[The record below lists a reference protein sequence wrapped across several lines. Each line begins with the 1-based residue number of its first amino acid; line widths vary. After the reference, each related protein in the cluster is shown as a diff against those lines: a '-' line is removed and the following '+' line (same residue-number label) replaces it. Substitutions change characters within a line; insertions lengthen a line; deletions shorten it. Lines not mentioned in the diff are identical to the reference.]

1 MARISPRLPPG
12 LPARPAREQCGS
24 GLSPARRMTRSTTV
38 PRRRRSTRARKAAP
52 QPVSAGAGE
61 RLWFLDP
68 PFRTS
73 LPGARFDRA
82 RKAWVYIGVD
92 LPEELVV
99 FASQPYSRLRWLE
112 DEANGVAGPRPFGIA
127 PKTPRPIQTSGA
139 EMIAAAAADGWR
151 QFLLCDDVGTGKTIT
166 VWLGALAVAR
176 RPRRTPLPVGPP
188 G

>member
-1 MARISPRLPPG
+1 MARVPPRLLRCLPPG
-12 LPARPAREQCGS
+12 S
-24 GLSPARRMTRSTTV
+24 GRQQRRGRVSPTRRMTGSATV

-127 PKTPRPIQTSGA
+127 PKTPRPIDRKSTRLNSSHV
-139 EMIAAAAADGWR
+139 EIS
-151 QFLLCDDVGTGKTIT
+151 
-166 VWLGALAVAR
+166 
-176 RPRRTPLPVGPP
+176 
-188 G
+188 